1 MSTCPDSDLFSAY
14 VDGEVPSPWK
24 EKLEEH
30 IASCRECTERTN
42 RYVRLHQLVATSCS
56 EPALDLDASFMRLS
70 MRRSERLTVKQGGHF
85 SWMNGSIRLP
95 VPAMA
100 ALFLFALLIP
110 AYFSFRAGMQS
121 SRQVPVFAS
130 SNTDLTPLAMS
141 RDDLRRLPV
150 SDAALISN
158 DFPVRSQSD
167 NFLNSGKKLFTV
179 VNYSSQFFPDSNMFN
194 DAEIVIIRLPNLTLF
209 TGDDQL
215 RFASDTLVPV
225 SLFEK

>member
-42 RYVRLHQLVATSCS
+42 RYVRLHQLVTTSRN

-70 MRRSERLTVKQGGHF
+70 MRRSERLTAKQGGHF

-130 SNTDLTPLAMS
+130 SNTDLTNLAMS
-141 RDDLRRLPV
+141 RDDLLRLPV